1 MNTPAGGGAMQPVYD
16 YWLGLIPQFFSQLG
30 AGAARSGLSE
40 TAKGG
45 LPYPADQ
52 VARAALMTQEAL
64 QNLAQAYMPMLQAAG
79 APGLLGQWAA
89 AMPQFE
95 RPAAKPTEGLA
106 GNWQAMFGPWAAAMP
121 IAPAAQA
128 AATAATTSATGLP
141 AMLNPWAAMMPFMT
155 GKPAANESA
164 AASAPAAP
172 ANMFNPWAAAM
183 PYLAGAQK
191 GPERAATG
199 DGAGAASAAMFAP
212 WLAAMAPA
220 AGAAGRAGSDQA
232 FATPSSALPFQ
243 GMQQAWLDMSM
254 RLIGASPQTMMAG
267 FDRTFGALGDALGMG
282 PLRKLQIAYQ
292 DLLNA
297 GLAQQDSRAAYAIL
311 VQRAFAAGLDGLL
324 VRLAA
329 MADAGERV
337 ESVLALLKL
346 WAMST
351 EHAVH
356 TVLQSDEGLV
366 ATAALARAGV
376 TYRRKL
382 QHIAAIVA
390 DTLDMATRRELD
402 EAFREIQ
409 DLKRELRALRPAV
422 VVNAAAAKATPPKAK
437 RKPAP

>member
-1 MNTPAGGGAMQPVYD
+1 MNAPSGGGAMQPVYD
-16 YWLGLIPQFFSQLG
+16 YWLGLIPQFFAQLG
-30 AGAARSGLSE
+30 AGAARSGSAE

-95 RPAAKPTEGLA
+95 RPAAKTAEVPP

-121 IAPAAQA
+121 FAPGSPGGAA
-128 AATAATTSATGLP
+128 AATAGATGLP
-141 AMLNPWAAMMPFMT
+141 GMLNPWAAMMPFVT
-155 GKPAANESA
+155 GKPATNENA
-164 AASAPAAP
+164 GVVAPAAT

-191 GPERAATG
+191 GLERATG

-220 AGAAGRAGSDQA
+220 GAAGRPGSDQP
-232 FATPSSALPFQ
+232 FATPASALPFQ

-267 FDRTFGALGDALGMG
+267 FDRTFGALGDALGLG
-282 PLRKLQIAYQ
+282 PVRKLQSAYQ
-292 DLLNA
+292 DLINS
-297 GLAQQDSRAAYAIL
+297 GLAQHESRAAYAVL

-324 VRLAA
+324 VRLGEKAE
-329 MADAGERV
+329 AGERV
-337 ESVLALLKL
+337 ESVLALLKI

-351 EHAVH
+351 EDAVH
-356 TVLQSDEGLV
+356 TVLQSEEGLT

-390 DTLDMATRRELD
+390 DALDMATRRELD

-409 DLKRELRALRPAV
+409 GLKRELRALRPAV
-422 VVNAAAAKATPPKAK
+422 VVDAPAAEASPRKAK
-437 RKPAP
+437 RKPAS